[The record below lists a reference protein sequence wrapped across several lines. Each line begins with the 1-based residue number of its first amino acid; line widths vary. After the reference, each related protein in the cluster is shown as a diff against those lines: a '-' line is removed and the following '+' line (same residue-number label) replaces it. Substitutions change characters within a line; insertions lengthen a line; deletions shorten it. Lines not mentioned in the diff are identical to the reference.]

1 MKSPAKRLRLKDNH
15 PTAIKLIKLFDL
27 ADELGIRL
35 SYQSQGGIRVE
46 DKDRDSSLPP
56 LYLEDIEDDHWFE
69 EFPPSTE
76 YKLVYENPDFLKQ
89 QALENL
95 AYSAKIEEKKR
106 IEKEAA
112 EAKIKA
118 DREKRIQE
126 QEAQERQQLAELKMK
141 YESIM

>member
-27 ADELGIRL
+27 ANELGIRL

-89 QALENL
+89 QALANL

>member
-89 QALENL
+89 QALANL

-106 IEKEAA
+106 IEKEVA